1 MRVKCWSHGR
11 PKVLILA
18 MFCMGFSGLLMAQR
32 GGPAATPRINQS
44 KNPMLQGFE
53 FRSIGPAVMMGR
65 VDDIVGSEQDPMTLY
80 IGFAT
85 GGLWRTTDGGIH
97 WKSMFDEM
105 DNESIG
111 SVAIAPSDKNVV
123 YVGKGEGNNRQSSS
137 IGDGVWGTTDGG
149 DHWKHLG
156 LKETQSIQRVVV
168 DPKDPKICFVAAGGH
183 LFGPNKER
191 GLYRT
196 KDGGATWKQVKFI
209 DEDTGFTDVAIN
221 PNDGK
226 VIYAASYQRRRT
238 WWGFNGGGAGSAIW
252 KSTDGGDT
260 WAKLDGAGWPKP
272 KDGIYG
278 RIALSIFRANPSVI
292 YAQIEAG
299 ASGGTGA
306 GTAADGGPARGGRGG
321 AAVASESGG
330 GEGGPPPAPAA
341 GGRGGGG
348 GGAEAGSGTCVAAAP
363 NEFTAAGGRGGGG
376 GGGRGGNPPA
386 PNPDASGVFRSDDA
400 GKTWNFISN
409 CDERAMYFSQIR
421 VDPVNVNKLF
431 TGGNPGRVSLDGGK
445 TWTGLTG
452 SHTDYHAFWINPKD
466 PRQVWIGHDGGFD
479 SSNDGGIS
487 WDYHNDIAVGQ
498 FYQVS
503 ADMRRPYWVCGGL
516 QDNNAWCGPSA
527 LRSNGGGGGGG
538 GGGTG
543 YTGGPVNS
551 DWYTV
556 AGGDGFYTRQDP
568 TDWAIVYGESQDG
581 SMSRHDLRNGTQKSI
596 RPTVGRGGQP
606 AQSANEIQRANV
618 QANTPPADTPAPD
631 AAAAGRGGGGGGG
644 GRGGTPNV
652 INAPPNVDPLRFYWN
667 APIEISPHNPA
678 KIYMAAQYFF
688 KSTDRGDTWTMNPT
702 DLSKNVPRWH
712 PDQAIM
718 GVSGEKPM
726 AEKHDGYAA
735 SSLSTQI
742 RESPSRPGIIWIGT
756 DDGNLQVSKD
766 DGETFT
772 NVIGNIHG
780 SFVAPHGY
788 IQISRIE
795 PSHFDPGTAYVALD
809 AHRYDDWHPY
819 LFKTTDY
826 GQTWTNVTGNLPAEG
841 NIEAL
846 REDYDNPNLLF
857 VGTEFGLFVTLDGC
871 KTFEKFMNNLPS
883 VRVDDI
889 LIHPR
894 DRDLILA
901 THGRSFWIMDD
912 ITPLEQMK
920 PITDTTSVVLFDP
933 RPAVQ
938 WKNDS
943 SASRSVANRDFKG
956 QNPQGGTAI
965 RVWAKTDIPGAK
977 IEFLQG
983 TTVVSTIEP
992 CTDTLRTGCVD
1003 IKAGMNSFQWNMQKL
1018 AAAGGGGG
1026 GRGGRNGGRGGTGGG
1041 DTAAGTP
1048 PAGIA
1053 ALPGGAA
1060 PAGGAAPDAAANFGF
1075 GRGGQGNGRV
1085 PFVAGGRG
1093 GGGGFGGAAAG
1104 GPVEPGS
1111 YMVRM
1116 TIGDKTF
1123 MSSVQVLEDIWM
1135 RPQ

>member
-1 MRVKCWSHGR
+1 
-11 PKVLILA
+11 
-18 MFCMGFSGLLMAQR
+18 
-32 GGPAATPRINQS
+32 
-44 KNPMLQGFE
+44 
-53 FRSIGPAVMMGR
+53 MMGR
-65 VDDIVGSEQDPMTLY
+65 VDDIVGSEQDPMTMY

-85 GGLWRTTDGGIH
+85 GGLWKTTDGGIH

-105 DNESIG
+105 ENESIG

-149 DHWKHLG
+149 DHWTYLG

-168 DPKDPKICFVAAGGH
+168 DPKDPKIAFVAAVGH
-183 LFGPNKER
+183 LFGPNPER

-196 KDGGATWKQVKFI
+196 QDGGKTWKNVKYI
-209 DEDTGFTDVAIN
+209 DPDTGFTDVAIDPSN
-221 PNDGK
+221 GK
-226 VIYAASYQRRRT
+226 IIYASSYMRRRT
-238 WWGFNGGGAGSAIW
+238 WWGFNGGGAGSGVW

-260 WAKLDGAGWPKP
+260 WAKVDGPGWPKP

-278 RIALSIFRANPSVI
+278 RIALSIFRAKPTTI
-292 YAQIEAG
+292 YAQVEAG

-321 AAVASESGG
+321 VAGENAAAGETQAAGAAAAPGG
-330 GEGGPPPAPAA
+330 ANPAGGAAAAA
-341 GGRGGGG
+341 GGRGGGGGGG
-348 GGAEAGSGTCVAAAP
+348 GGAEAGSGTCTPVP
-363 NEFTAAGGRGGGG
+363 NVNGDFGGGGGGGG
-376 GGGRGGNPPA
+376 GGGRGRGGTPA
-386 PNPDASGVFRSDDA
+386 PPNPDASGIFRSDDS

-421 VDPVNVNKLF
+421 VDPADVNKIF
-431 TGGNPGRVSLDGGK
+431 TGGNPGRVSHDGGK
-445 TWTGLTG
+445 TWAGLTG

-479 SSNDGGIS
+479 SSNDGGVT

-538 GGGTG
+538 GGATG
-543 YTGGPVNS
+543 YNGGPVNS

-581 SMSRHDLRNGTQKSI
+581 AMQRHDLRNGTSKSVQP
-596 RPTVGRGGQP
+596 RAARGGAT
-606 AQSANEIQRANV
+606 AQNANEIQRANV
-618 QANTPPADTPAPD
+618 QANTPPADAPAAPAAD
-631 AAAAGRGGGGGGG
+631 AAAAGGRAGGGG

-652 INAPPNVDPLRFYWN
+652 LNAPPNVDAFRFYWN

-688 KSTDRGDTWTMNPT
+688 KSTNRGDTWTMNAK
-702 DLSKNVPRWH
+702 DLTKNVPRWD
-712 PDQAIM
+712 PAQVIM
-718 GVSGEKPM
+718 GVAGDKPM

-735 SSLSTQI
+735 SSLITQI
-742 RESPSRPGIIWIGT
+742 RESPSRPGVIWIGT

-766 DGETFT
+766 DGDSFT
-772 NVIGNIHG
+772 NVIGNIRG
-780 SFVAPHGY
+780 GPVAPHGWV
-788 IQISRIE
+788 QISRIE

-809 AHRYDDWHPY
+809 NHRNDDWKPY

-826 GQTWTNVTGNLPAEG
+826 GQTWTNVTGNLPVNG
-841 NIEAL
+841 NINAL
-846 REDYDNPNLLF
+846 REDYDNANLLF
-857 VGTEFGLFVTLDGC
+857 VGTEFGLYVTLDQC
-871 KTFEKFMNNLPS
+871 KEFKKFMNNLPN

-894 DRDLILA
+894 DRDLIVA
-901 THGRSFWIMDD
+901 THGRSFWIADD
-912 ITPLEQMK
+912 ITPLEQMTK
-920 PITDTTSVVLFDP
+920 PINDQTSVVLFDP

-938 WKNDS
+938 WKNDL

-956 QNPQGGTAI
+956 QNPPGGTAI
-965 RVWAKTDIPGAK
+965 HIWAKTDIPGAK
-977 IEFLQG
+977 LEFLQG
-983 TTVVSTIEP
+983 TTVISAMENIE
-992 CTDTLRTGCVD
+992 
-1003 IKAGMNSFQWNMQKL
+1003 IKAGMNHFQWGMQKVATAAD
-1018 AAAGGGGG
+1018 AAAGRGGGGG
-1026 GRGGRNGGRGGTGGG
+1026 GRNGRNGGGR
-1041 DTAAGTP
+1041 
-1048 PAGIA
+1048 
-1053 ALPGGAA
+1053 GGAA
-1060 PAGGAAPDAAANFGF
+1060 AAGGAAATPPAAGAAATPAAAGATPPAAADAAAGGGFG
-1075 GRGGQGNGRV
+1075 GRGGRGGAGGNV
-1085 PFVAGGRG
+1085 PFVSGGRG
-1093 GGGGFGGAAAG
+1093 GGGGGGG
-1104 GPVEPGS
+1104 GGMVEPGS
-1111 YMVRM
+1111 YMVKL

-1123 MSSVQVLEDIWM
+1123 NSSVLVLEDIWA